1 MPFKEKCP
9 VCRIGWRVRPDVKT
23 CSRQC
28 SKEWANWSPEQ
39 RSKATLG
46 VGSEAPSQVDSELA
60 TALKEAYYQSL
71 SPAAKQIAD
80 AEDRLD
86 DPYPDPLAE
95 DDPEGNDEAASHIM
109 KILGGDK

>member
-23 CSRQC
+23 CSRSC

-46 VGSEAPSQVDSELA
+46 VGSEAPPQLTLSELMEGIMA
-60 TALKEAYYQSL
+60 VG
-71 SPAAKQIAD
+71 D
-80 AEDRLD
+80 N

-95 DDPEGNDEAASHIM
+95 DDPEGSDEAASHIM

>member
-39 RSKATLG
+39 RSKASLTMAAD
-46 VGSEAPSQVDSELA
+46 APTVIDESLQE
-60 TALKEAYYQSL
+60 ALKEAYKEL
-71 SPAAKQIAD
+71 AIGAIGK
-80 AEDRLD
+80 D
-86 DPYPDPLAE
+86 DPYPDPLTE
-95 DDPEGNDEAASHIM
+95 DDPEGVGGSDEAAHHIM

>member
-39 RSKATLG
+39 RAKATSTIDSDAPFTIDESLSAAL
-46 VGSEAPSQVDSELA
+46 SEA
-60 TALKEAYYQSL
+60 YHSL
-71 SPAAKQIAD
+71 SPMAKEIAD
-80 AEDRLD
+80 AEDRID
-86 DPYPDPLAE
+86 NPYPEPVDGEDPMAS
-95 DDPEGNDEAASHIM
+95 DEAASHIM

>member
-39 RSKATLG
+39 RAKASQMTTQP
-46 VGSEAPSQVDSELA
+46 SEVESLVEKAIEEL
-60 TALKEAYYQSL
+60 KGGMGM
-71 SPAAKQIAD
+71 
-80 AEDRLD
+80 AE
-86 DPYPDPLAE
+86 DPYPEPVDG
-95 DDPEGNDEAASHIM
+95 DDPAAFHIM
-109 KILGGDK
+109 KILGGNKE